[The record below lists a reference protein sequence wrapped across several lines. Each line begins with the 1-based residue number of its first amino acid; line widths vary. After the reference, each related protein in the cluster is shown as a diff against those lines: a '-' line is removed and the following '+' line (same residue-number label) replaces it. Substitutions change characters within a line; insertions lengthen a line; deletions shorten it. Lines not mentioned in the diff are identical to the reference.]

1 MLIELPE
8 VLESIFSYE
17 YTPGIYGLDIDTLD
31 DFRENKVKVEKNR
44 KYTSLLP
51 FFCNCSDAIN
61 WPNEILDLPPICG
74 LMVLKRKG

>member
-1 MLIELPE
+1 MLYSKGVKSKLRTLYVLHIMLIELPE

-61 WPNEILDLPPICG
+61 
-74 LMVLKRKG
+74 